1 MAEQL
6 IFTSAPSGL
15 KPGTRGYTTVAA
27 SRGISPPMMAK
38 LEGMSGYR
46 LAFNVSDARAEQNPV
61 AYSHQL
67 LRQGGQ
73 TLSLLSRVAACGVDY
88 SGRSNFL
95 AHHLMLGASER
106 PSAGPAWLLQQSQV
120 LRDAWEDQPGYLDD
134 AIALPNGAVE
144 PSSCSTW
151 ERVAGDA
158 GWAGELLKK
167 MKDAPRS
174 PLFVVYP
181 LGTDVL
187 ALFAEAIAL
196 LPASRR
202 WQATFNT
209 YYNTSAPES
218 VCLWRGVLADSP
230 AAKEAARA
238 RGASVIDLTSR
249 LDPAP
254 ASDFATAARSGES
267 VSDLFVIRQKQA
279 TSGVSQEA
287 NEIGIVEDKADAEF
301 FDESNDYDLEVLGQ
315 DDTPEGSR
323 RTSERQNR
331 SRMVVSAAPPRR
343 RRNSHFAKIAIVSGV
358 MLIAISLC
366 AWILISNSRYENQVK
381 EHEARLRELIFNE
394 DFYAARDEVDQIL
407 ELSPDIFSDP
417 RITSLATDASEGI
430 AKHEKVFQDKRIAIK
445 ELVKSNVTS
454 NYDQM
459 EREVESLEKIA
470 LTDHQKNVVKQM
482 KGEFSRLRDVAAAL
496 KKAEMTKRIIALQ
509 QKLKES
515 DPEKGKDPF
524 IREIVVR
531 REALEDEVA
540 RIQGDASL
548 TRDDRRDFLTAA
560 KKLIDKAVMRE
571 ASLAKQM
578 AAATPELIPTEP
590 KPVDPPKENTEA
602 PTPLEIAIEG
612 VNSFKKPKP
621 TRRIFVAAGVT
632 VVSSKIGGDTI
643 KVADQKKDYLT
654 VSDDQK
660 LLIVTKPGGKDFTD
674 NKPVPVGSIAI
685 ARKPTGSGGDLLI
698 EFEPAGDFQP
708 DQDPVEIVLLDSVT
722 GHHIAL
728 VLPYVKNEL
737 FEIINT
743 KKVIEGI
750 APAGWTPV
758 DKWQPHDNGS
768 YIYRHG
774 HVQMTIDREK
784 GDRSCAVTIALPELT
799 KLDEEIVDVKRQ
811 IALAK
816 PEKPSGVTFEAWNQA
831 LDRDIKSR
839 QKEKSDLEHAIK
851 KRRGKPKQADA
862 IARDRNQIDAIN
874 IEIKDF
880 QKKKAISELP
890 NKRTALESKRKQ
902 LLADILKI
910 GAIEVNLSSPSKS
923 GICHK
928 LRVILIG
935 P

>member
-331 SRMVVSAAPPRR
+331 STMVVSAAPPRR
-343 RRNSHFAKIAIVSGV
+343 RHKNRFAKIAIASGV

-366 AWILISNSRYENQVK
+366 VWILISNSRHENQVK
-381 EHEARLRELIFNE
+381 EHEARLRQLIVDK
-394 DFYAARDEVDQIL
+394 DFYAARDEADRIM
-407 ELSPDIFSDP
+407 ELSPKIFRDS
-417 RITSLATDASEGI
+417 RITLLASEASEGI
-430 AKHEKVFQDKRIAIK
+430 AEQEKNFGDKQ
-445 ELVKSNVTS
+445 N
-454 NYDQM
+454 
-459 EREVESLEKIA
+459 
-470 LTDHQKNVVKQM
+470 
-482 KGEFSRLRDVAAAL
+482 DVAALIQSKDVSRFLEMESAVNSINNLAISEEQKAKVGNLRNDLDKLRIEIVKSTKGAMTDRMMAL
-496 KKAEMTKRIIALQ
+496 RK
-509 QKLKES
+509 KLKES
-515 DPEKGKDPF
+515 VPKKGKELF
-524 IREIVVR
+524 IDELGIR
-531 REALEDEVA
+531 RSSLQDYLIHIKNDAILSKQDRDEFMSSATDLIRQAEELEA
-540 RIQGDASL
+540 
-548 TRDDRRDFLTAA
+548 
-560 KKLIDKAVMRE
+560 K
-571 ASLAKQM
+571 
-578 AAATPELIPTEP
+578 
-590 KPVDPPKENTEA
+590 
-602 PTPLEIAIEG
+602 IAIEIAG
-612 VNSFKKPKP
+612 ATKVVPLDPEPIETSTETSKPPNLLDLSIKEVSGFADAKNI
-621 TRRIFVAAGVT
+621 RVLVSAGLNKVESPFAGEPIY
-632 VVSSKIGGDTI
+632 VVKN
-643 KVADQKKDYLT
+643 KNN
-654 VSDDQK
+654 VSQNDDNK
-660 LLIVTKPGGKDFTD
+660 LLVVTMPGGHSLAS
-674 NKPVPVGSIAI
+674 NKPVEVGKITVSRMPGEGDTTLWVKFEPVSDYPLDKKSIEITLFDSKSDERIVLVLPAI
-685 ARKPTGSGGDLLI
+685 RTETFAVTKGELVVEDVAPPRWNPSGDWKPHGDGGYVSTKDLVVVHMIRDNDSGPWQAIVRVPLLI
-698 EFEPAGDFQP
+698 KNDADE
-708 DQDPVEIVLLDSVT
+708 VEIVKKINQAKERKPPGTFADWSVDLSRS
-722 GHHIAL
+722 IADNESKITNL
-728 VLPYVKNEL
+728 KSQLKKPGINKHQKNAITSDIKRL
-737 FEIINT
+737 GDDINT
-743 KKVIEGI
+743 WQDDKKL
-750 APAGWTPV
+750 A
-758 DKWQPHDNGS
+758 D
-768 YIYRHG
+768 
-774 HVQMTIDREK
+774 
-784 GDRSCAVTIALPELT
+784 LPIQRKAIQKRRDDILQ
-799 KLDEEIVDVKRQ
+799 KLDAE
-811 IALAK
+811 
-816 PEKPSGVTFEAWNQA
+816 
-831 LDRDIKSR
+831 
-839 QKEKSDLEHAIK
+839 
-851 KRRGKPKQADA
+851 
-862 IARDRNQIDAIN
+862 
-874 IEIKDF
+874 IEI
-880 QKKKAISELP
+880 
-890 NKRTALESKRKQ
+890 
-902 LLADILKI
+902 DILRRD
-910 GAIEVNLSSPSKS
+910 KS
-923 GICHK
+923 NICHK
-928 LRVILIG
+928 LRVILKKT
-935 P
+935 